1 MKVLVVDD
9 EIPILDAVAYNLRKE
24 GFQPL
29 TAEDAEQCMRLAK
42 SEKPELIILDVM
54 LPSASGF
61 DICKRIRSESHT
73 PIIMLTAR
81 ADETDRVVGLE
92 LGADDY
98 VTKPFSMRELMA
110 RVKTVLRRS
119 NAITGNI
126 EEVIDIGGIHIDS
139 NRYEVSVNGD
149 PVSLSPKEFDLL
161 KFLARHHDQVFTRQ
175 SLLDSVWGPAAFVE
189 DRTVDVHIRW
199 LREKIE
205 ADPSQPRLL
214 ITVRGIGYKFCGEL

>member
-1 MKVLVVDD
+1 MLVVDD